1 MQVQALVE
9 GIIERQD
16 RGAGSLAAAWGRQFS
31 DAIVPGAATHASGS
45 PTPLTPANA
54 TLHYI
59 CITWKLLFAFGPPPQ
74 LGGGLPCFF
83 ACLVYMAAITYL
95 ITNLATMWGCA
106 VGLSNQMTAI
116 TVLAVGTS
124 LPDAFG
130 SYQAAVEAADADAA
144 IANITGSNALNVFV
158 GLGVPWVV
166 ATIYYGARG
175 EPYAAPAGPLPFS
188 ALVYFVRSPFCC
200 VLLRGQPGSAPG
212 SCPLRALTCV
222 TAFAMPPSQCTR
234 QLYGA
239 VCLTTWQQ
247 HGRRLCVMQV
257 GSLVFFGF
265 LWFKRVKGGE
275 FGGRGFMRRG
285 ISAIC
290 FSLWLGYLIL
300 SGLQD
305 GGHITWGRS

>member
-1 MQVQALVE
+1 ME

-31 DAIVPGAATHASGS
+31 DAIVPGAATDASGS
-45 PTPLTPANA
+45 PTPLTFANA
-54 TLHYI
+54 SLHYI

-74 LGGGLPCFF
+74 LGGGLPCFL

-95 ITNLATMWGCA
+95 ITNIATMWGCA

-188 ALVYFVRSPFCC
+188 ALVYFVRSRFCSL
-200 VLLRGQPGSAPG
+200 LLRSHLGSASAAVLCAPS
-212 SCPLRALTCV
+212 SCLPLLRAPL
-222 TAFAMPPSQCTR
+222 
-234 QLYGA
+234 A
-239 VCLTTWQQ
+239 VLQADVLRCAQ
-247 HGRRLCVMQV
+247 HG
-257 GSLVFFGF
+257 SNFEDIF
-265 LWFKRVKGGE
+265 
-275 FGGRGFMRRG
+275 
-285 ISAIC
+285 A
-290 FSLWLGYLIL
+290 
-300 SGLQD
+300 
-305 GGHITWGRS
+305 